1 MPFPPCQ
8 KNTPSRTR
16 SSFRSPRI
24 WLRARAGRCRLLLW
38 ALLSTLCLLPL
49 TLKATELLPPD
60 ELPHETLRVGVLH
73 IPPLAVVTSSMESSG
88 PLVDYIRRLMQISGH
103 PYRLEG
109 YPARRLYR
117 NLGAGES
124 QFWIGL
130 KNVPEYEGKVFYSE
144 HPVHNLHLNLYRLA
158 GTPEIHQLSELQTQ
172 RLIVI
177 RGYSYGGLLEPLKQ
191 RPQGLQML
199 DASENRKALE
209 MLQLH
214 RGDYLL
220 SYAEPIDIQ
229 LQKSALH
236 PTQLPAVQRT
246 EIQVLPMYLVLSRL
260 TPQAELLMRQLN
272 GIAEKMRQ
280 DGETARIFA
289 HYPD

>member
-1 MPFPPCQ
+1 MPFFTCQ
-8 KNTPSRTR
+8 KNALSCTQFSNR
-16 SSFRSPRI
+16 SLRF
-24 WLRARAGRCRLLLW
+24 WLRARASRCRPLLW
-38 ALLSTLCLLPL
+38 ALLSTLSLLPL
-49 TLKATELLPPD
+49 TLKASELQPLD
-60 ELPHETLRVGVLH
+60 EHPHETLRVGVLH

-88 PLVDYIRRLMQISGH
+88 PLVDYIRRLMKISGH

-109 YPARRLYR
+109 FPARRLYR

-130 KNVPEYEGKVFYSE
+130 KNVPEYEGKVLYSE

-158 GTPEIHQLSELQTQ
+158 ETPEVHQLSELQTQ

-191 RPQGLQML
+191 RPLGLQLL
-199 DASENRKALE
+199 DACDNKKALE

-229 LQKSALH
+229 LQRSGSH
-236 PTQLPAVQRT
+236 PEQLATIQHT
-246 EIQVLPMYLVLSRL
+246 ELQQLPMYLVLSRL
-260 TPQAELLMRQLN
+260 TPQAELLMRELN

-289 HYPD
+289 NYPD